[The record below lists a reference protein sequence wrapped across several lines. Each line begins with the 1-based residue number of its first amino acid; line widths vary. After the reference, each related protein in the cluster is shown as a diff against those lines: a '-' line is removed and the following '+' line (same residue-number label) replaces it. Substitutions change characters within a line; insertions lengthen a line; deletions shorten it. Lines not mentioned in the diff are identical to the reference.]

1 MMRILKTKVFA
12 KDAEAHNLTDA
23 ALKQAIIEV
32 RCGLVEASLGG
43 NLVKKRLPI
52 SGRGK
57 SSGLR
62 IILACNAFT
71 ENVFCI
77 YMFAKNETDNISS
90 LQLPQ
95 LKKFAKT
102 LLSLKHSEL
111 EKALKEGQL
120 QEMMQDDDENI

>member
-1 MMRILKTKVFA
+1 M
-12 KDAEAHNLTDA
+12 
-23 ALKQAIIEV
+23 EV
-32 RCGLVEASLGG
+32 RCGLFDASLGG

-62 IILACNAFT
+62 LILACNAST

-77 YMFAKNETDNISS
+77 YLFAKNETDNISN
-90 LQLPQ
+90 LQLQQ

-111 EKALKEGQL
+111 ENALKKCQL
-120 QEMMQDDDENI
+120 QEVMQNDDKDI